1 MEYLALGAAVFLGGV
16 VSGFSGF
23 AFSAVAGAIL
33 LHVYPP
39 LQAIPLMMLCSIISQ
54 STSLT
59 MLRKH
64 VVWKE
69 IGPLFLGGV
78 VGVPI
83 ALALVL
89 LVDATAFRVAFGI
102 FLATYAAYMLTRPA
116 VTIRFADRPAVS
128 SAVGFAGGLV
138 GGLTAMPGALPVIWC
153 ELRGISKERQ
163 RGVVQPFILAMQ
175 IFAVTLFLLSPGVA
189 NRELFVSLALALP
202 ALAVG
207 TLVGMA
213 LFGRVDDRKFR
224 IAVLVLV
231 LVSGCLMVR

>member
-189 NRELFVSLALALP
+189 NRELFVSLAFALP